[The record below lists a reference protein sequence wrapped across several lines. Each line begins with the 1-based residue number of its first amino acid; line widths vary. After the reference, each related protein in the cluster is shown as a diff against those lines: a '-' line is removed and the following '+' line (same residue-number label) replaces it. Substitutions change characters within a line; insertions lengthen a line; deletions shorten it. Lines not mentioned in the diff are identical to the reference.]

1 MRARRS
7 LVSCLVGILG
17 VLLVPLAACADEM
30 NFRAVRLGSAEVCGT
45 ACPTAIDAVG
55 QITPNTPARFL
66 EFLQGQG
73 GNAQRVVFLDS
84 PGGSVLASM
93 EFGMLLRQ
101 VGATAIVARAYDNG
115 GNGLVMVS
123 GQCFSACVYAFMG
136 ASKRVVP
143 SRSQIGIHRMFL
155 VEEGVDAS
163 GTMLIRRRRIDN
175 GDMRAV
181 LMRYSRR
188 MGVSPGLIEAAER
201 VPSDDL
207 QILSRAKIRGWHLA
221 ASAF

>member
-1 MRARRS
+1 MRVRRS
-7 LVSCLVGILG
+7 LVPCLVG
-17 VLLVPLAACADEM
+17 VLAAFLVPLAARADEM
-30 NFRAVRLGSAEVCGT
+30 SFRAVRLGTAEVCGNT
-45 ACPTAIDAVG
+45 CPAAIEAVG
-55 QITPNTPARFL
+55 QITPNTPGRFL
-66 EFLQGQG
+66 AFLQGSG
-73 GNAQRVVFLDS
+73 GSARRIVFLES

-93 EFGMLLRQ
+93 EFGVLLRQ
-101 VGATAIVARAYDNG
+101 VGATAVVARVSDG
-115 GNGLVMVS
+115 GDGAVMVG

-163 GTMLIRRRRIDN
+163 GTMLIHRRRVDN

-207 QILSRAKIRGWHLA
+207 DILSRAKIRGWHLA
-221 ASAF
+221 NSTF